1 VAASAA
7 LTRAWRSWNGPDRL
21 HGIDLAR
28 ALAVLGMFAAHL
40 LTIEDALILSAPQ
53 TWIGVVDG
61 RSSILFAILAGVSI
75 ALMTGG
81 RAPHTGIRLRIDR
94 RRLAVRAL
102 ALWVIGLLLI
112 QTTVPI
118 YGILP
123 VYGILFLLAIPMVSL
138 PIAALWALVGSVA
151 AVVPWVLPDL
161 DALPIW
167 NGDAGEAVFFA
178 IGWAYPFPLWIAF
191 VAAGMAIGRTD
202 LGSLSVQVVLLA
214 AGLAAAAV
222 AGIVALAVDAAGL
235 ARVDPYLGRVF
246 SNEPHSG
253 GIVEVI
259 GSGGFAIAVL
269 GACLLICRT
278 PVTWILLPLRAI
290 GSMPLTAYV
299 AHVLVWAVA
308 AAALVGDPADL
319 FAFRELQPFWWFVLG
334 IGLFCTVWATTV
346 GRGPLERGLVA
357 LARGFVPTDS
367 TLAADRVDR

>member
-7 LTRAWRSWNGPDRL
+7 VKRAWRSWNGPDRL

-40 LTIEDALILSAPQ
+40 LTIEDPLILAAPQ

-75 ALMTGG
+75 ALVTGG
-81 RAPHTGIRLRIDR
+81 RMPHAGIRLRTDR

-102 ALWVIGLLLI
+102 LLWTIGLLLI

-123 VYGILFLLAIPMVSL
+123 VYGILFLLAIPIVSL
-138 PIAALWALVGSVA
+138 PVAALWAIAGSVMA
-151 AVVPWVLPDL
+151 IVPWVLPSL

-167 NGDAGEAVFFA
+167 EGVAGEEVFYA
-178 IGWAYPFPLWIAF
+178 IGWAYPFPLWVAF

-202 LGSLSVQVVLLA
+202 LRSVSVQVILLS

-222 AGIVALAVDAAGL
+222 AGMASLAVDASGGAL
-235 ARVDPYLGRVF
+235 VDPTLKQVL

-253 GIVEVI
+253 GIVEVV

-278 PVTWILLPLRAI
+278 PVTWFLLPLRAI
-290 GSMPLTAYV
+290 GSMPRTAYV

-308 AAALVGDPADL
+308 AAVLVGDPADL

-334 IGLFCTVWATTV
+334 IGTFCFAWASTI
-346 GRGPLERGLVA
+346 GQGPLERGLVA
-357 LARGFVPTDS
+357 LSRRFVSADR